1 MTGISLRKI
10 CSDHEIRCRHGP
22 AAGASCVLVS
32 QYPPWGT
39 DATSLAAVR
48 KDPEAGIRII
58 CECRSCA
65 PSPAHQPELIQRL
78 DDSAAALCCRLQT
91 RRTSTQLGTF

>member
-58 CECRSCA
+58 CECRTLPSA
-65 PSPAHQPELIQRL
+65 PKPAYSPV
-78 DDSAAALCCRLQT
+78 SK
-91 RRTSTQLGTF
+91 STQLGTCAPSLQPAAESRSGIV